1 MQATSWSRAQRRAEE
16 QLHEVGLAAVQVA
29 SHEIGVA
36 PLQVGR
42 TRFQPRIDL
51 YNALNSATVLTENTT
66 YGAQFRLPTN
76 VLPARLVKFGL
87 QVDF

>member
-1 MQATSWSRAQRRAEE
+1 MFEDRYTLIDLRLSKT
-16 QLHEVGLAAVQVA
+16 
-29 SHEIGVA
+29 
-36 PLQVGR
+36 LQVGR